1 VAKARRI
8 RVTEADLFHPLPPDP
23 VLRATRPRPALP
35 PEAEAAVA
43 RHWQS
48 ALARDPA
55 LFNGDV
61 FSADA
66 IGEGGIDGHWT
77 EFRRAVAQ
85 MREPALFGVLG
96 VRPVAVGGVLVGDG
110 FVLLGRRP
118 GGAVYQPG
126 EWQLPPAGSLD
137 PGAARAGGTLDWRG
151 QFLRELGE
159 ELGLPAE
166 SVAGLAVLGA
176 VEHAGSH
183 VCDIGVAA
191 RLRVDEAAV
200 RAAHAGAN
208 GEYGELA
215 FVAPGALAAFL
226 AGRAVTRQAPVFLR
240 RLACWRRAPDAVP
253 NRNA

>member
-1 VAKARRI
+1 M
-8 RVTEADLFHPLPPDP
+8 TEADLFHPLPPDP
-23 VLRATRPRPALP
+23 VLRVTRPRPALP
-35 PEAEAAVA
+35 AAVEAAVE
-43 RHWQS
+43 RHWQ
-48 ALARDPA
+48 AARARDPS
-55 LFNGDV
+55 LFNGEV

-66 IGEGGIDGHWT
+66 IGAGMTGHWT
-77 EFRRAVAQ
+77 EFRRVVAQ
-85 MREPALFGVLG
+85 MREPALFAALG

-110 FVLLGRRP
+110 FVLLGQRP
-118 GGAVYQPG
+118 DGAVYQPG

-137 PGAARAGGTLDWRG
+137 PGAARADGTLDWRG

-215 FVAPGALAAFL
+215 FIAPGALAAFL
-226 AGRAVTRQAPVFLR
+226 AGRKVTRQAPVFLR
-240 RLACWRRAPDAVP
+240 RAGLPGG
-253 NRNA
+253 